1 MDLNLH
7 LLLPEIVVVA
17 TALLVVTGDLLTK
30 DDARRRILAP
40 ATAAFGLAL
49 ALTVLL
55 LDSREGLAVQGH
67 FGVDG
72 FSRFARG
79 LALSGGIFVVG
90 IGGAWT
96 RRMDRGHGEFYALM
110 LLALVGVMLV
120 SGVKDL
126 LSLFVSLELVTV
138 SSYVLAAFKRN
149 DPKST
154 EAGLKYL
161 VIGAVSS
168 AVLLFGIAL
177 LYGAA
182 GSVEFGALSAHA
194 AARGFSPLLSLGT
207 ALVMAGLFFKA
218 SAVPF
223 QVWAPD
229 VYQGSP
235 TPVTA
240 FLASL
245 SKTAGFVLLL
255 RLASV
260 LIVPAAGQA
269 SAAMWTGFLG
279 LVSGATIL
287 YGNLGA
293 IPQRDV
299 KRLLGYSSI
308 GHAGYLLMGVSAV
321 AAASTPEQAQS
332 GAAAVLFYLLAYY
345 VTTATAFAVVACVS
359 AEGRGHA
366 AGMGYAGL
374 ARRSPFLAFGML
386 LALLSLAGVP
396 PLAGLVGKFLLFYAV
411 VERGLYPI
419 AFVGAVAVVFSL
431 YYYLLLIREM
441 YVRPASPGPE
451 HPPVPLS
458 ARWVVTVG
466 IAALLALGIFWG
478 PVYDA
483 TRHAAKALFPAAA
496 PARVGNVT
504 R

>member
-1 MDLNLH
+1 MDLNLR
-7 LLLPEIVVVA
+7 LLMPEMVVVL

-30 DDARRRILAP
+30 SDARRRLLAP
-40 ATAAFGLAL
+40 ATAAFGLAV
-49 ALTVLL
+49 ALTTLL
-55 LDSREGLAVQGH
+55 LDPSQGVAVQGH
-67 FGVDG
+67 FVVDG

-79 LALSGGIFVVG
+79 LAVAGGIFVVG
-90 IGGAWT
+90 VGGAYT
-96 RRMDRGHGEFYALM
+96 RRMDRGHGEFYALL
-110 LLALVGVMLV
+110 LLALTGVMLV
-120 SGVKDL
+120 AGVSDL

-149 DPKST
+149 DPQST

-182 GSVEFGALSAHA
+182 GSVEFTALSAHA
-194 AARGFSPLLSLGT
+194 AARGFSPLLALGT
-207 ALVMAGLFFKA
+207 ALVLAGLFFKA

-229 VYQGSP
+229 VYQGAP

-255 RLASV
+255 RLVSV
-260 LIVPAAGQA
+260 LVVPAAGQA
-269 SAAMWTGFLG
+269 SAAGWTGFLG
-279 LVSGATIL
+279 LVAAVTIV

-308 GHAGYLLMGVSAV
+308 GHAGYLLMGVAAV
-321 AAASTPEQAQS
+321 AAAKDASEARE
-332 GAAAVLFYLLAYY
+332 GATAVLFYLLAYY

-359 AEGRGHA
+359 GEGRGHD
-366 AGMGYAGL
+366 AGTSYAGL
-374 ARRSPFLAFGML
+374 SRRSPLLAFAML
-386 LALLSLAGVP
+386 LSLLSLAGVP

-411 VERGLYPI
+411 VERGLFAV

-441 YVRPASPGPE
+441 YVKPPAGDTA
-451 HPPVPLS
+451 PPPIPAS
-458 ARWVVTVG
+458 ARWVVAFG

-483 TRHAAKALFPAAA
+483 AKSAAGALFPA
-496 PARVGNVT
+496 RVEATLGK
-504 R
+504 